1 MKSLS
6 AASSAS
12 CPHPMQ
18 TPLALQWGGGE
29 DLLALFILWVAVRRG
44 WRCPEPGGYTG
55 VCFAPRV
62 TSGQGQR
69 CCPHPCW
76 IDSRQPLCKARSIFS
91 HRHLQG
97 KISWRGHLEAGGRGW
112 RGDIL
117 VGFCPSEGFCW
128 AASLQLCGQHC
139 GDAFIPA
146 LCLWVLLCGAP
157 TPRKPEGRKER
168 ECWGVGDRKRKEGR
182 STETF
187 SAAPVLGNS
196 LWL

>member
-1 MKSLS
+1 MKSVS

-18 TPLALQWGGGE
+18 TPLGLQWGGE
-29 DLLALFILWVAVRRG
+29 DLLALFILWGALRRG

-112 RGDIL
+112 RGGYSGWFL
-117 VGFCPSEGFCW
+117 PLRGVLLG
-128 AASLQLCGQHC
+128 SLT
-139 GDAFIPA
+139 PA
-146 LCLWVLLCGAP
+146 LWSALRGCIHPCTVFVGAALRGSHP
-157 TPRKPEGRKER
+157 PKTRGE
-168 ECWGVGDRKRKEGR
+168 KRKGM
-182 STETF
+182 
-187 SAAPVLGNS
+187 LGGGG
-196 LWL
+196 